1 MSCTYYLKENEMK
14 ITTFTHC
21 KSITKIIIWSG
32 KTLSQN
38 LRRLYWFWAMFRGP
52 FLCPCLPLNTW
63 IIWIQYHLSYC
74 SIYFHDS
81 SVKYVTR
88 SQLILSQDVGRCGSF
103 HFRQETTFQLP
114 ETVEDIDW
122 DINSSSRHCHCC
134 FNLVRSLKQVRIK
147 KHRTTSGQKNPEC
160 LGMPPTTFS
169 ASLTQTDAAKNRRG
183 IPEIR
188 ISPECFSWQGIV
200 AACHFYEC
208 FLSRSNSLERPFWK
222 QGL

>member
-1 MSCTYYLKENEMK
+1 MRWKSQHLH
-14 ITTFTHC
+14 IF
-21 KSITKIIIWSG
+21 KSISKIITWSG
-32 KTLSQN
+32 KRLSQN
-38 LRRLYWFWAMFRGP
+38 LRRTFVLILSHVSWSI
-52 FLCPCLPLNTW
+52 PLSLFALKHFNDLNSISPVTLLNL
-63 IIWIQYHLSYC
+63 LSRQFGKIC
-74 SIYFHDS
+74 HAF
-81 SVKYVTR
+81 
-88 SQLILSQDVGRCGSF
+88 LILSQDVGLWGSF
-103 HFRQETTFQLP
+103 HFRQETTFQPP

-134 FNLVRSLKQVRIK
+134 FNLVCSFKQVRIK

-160 LGMPPTTFS
+160 LGMSSTTFS
-169 ASLTQTDAAKNRRG
+169 APLTQTDAAKNHRG

-200 AACHFYEC
+200 AACYFYKC